1 MSQPTLTLDDFP
13 STAPPAHSAPVE
25 PTAQASRH
33 WPWGRILL
41 LTFASG
47 VMVLFLFPIF
57 WSVLTSFKPAAEAS
71 ASPPTFWPSHFS
83 WQNYAALT
91 DVGVGIGRYLWNSTC
106 VSLMTVI
113 GVTVL
118 SVLGGY
124 GFSRFRFPYK
134 SVVFML
140 VLATM
145 MIPFQS
151 ILTPLFI
158 LLNVL
163 HLHNSLLGLALVYST
178 FQLPFSIFM
187 MRNSFDCV
195 PRELEEAATL
205 DGCNVVSTLWRVM
218 LPVVTPG
225 IVTVAL
231 FAFFTAWN
239 ELLVA
244 LVLITDAD
252 KFTLPV
258 LLQSAQSQFMGGV
271 NWGVM
276 QAGISISILPCAF
289 LFLLLQRFY
298 IHGLIAGAVKA

>member
-1 MSQPTLTLDDFP
+1 MNQPSLTLPTMEHAVMPDDDVAVVVP
-13 STAPPAHSAPVE
+13 RALRWRSGLVLA
-25 PTAQASRH
+25 
-33 WPWGRILL
+33 
-41 LTFASG
+41 FAFL
-47 VMVLFLFPIF
+47 VMLLFLFPVF
-57 WSVLTSFKPAAEAS
+57 WSIVTSFKPAAEAS
-71 ASPPTFWPSHFS
+71 ASPPTFWPSRMS
-83 WQNYAALT
+83 LQNYEELLHFGAGLW
-91 DVGVGIGRYLWNSTC
+91 RYLWNSTC
-106 VSLMTVI
+106 VALMTVA
-113 GVTVL
+113 GVVVL

-134 SVVFML
+134 KLIFML

-158 LLNVL
+158 LLNFL
-163 HLHNSLLGLALVYST
+163 HLHNTLGGLALVYIT

-205 DGCNVVSTLWRVM
+205 DGCNVLSSLWRVM
-218 LPVVTPG
+218 LPIVKPG

-244 LVLITDAD
+244 LVLISDAD

-276 QAGISISILPCAF
+276 QAGITISILPCAA

-298 IHGLIAGAVKA
+298 INGLIAGAVKA